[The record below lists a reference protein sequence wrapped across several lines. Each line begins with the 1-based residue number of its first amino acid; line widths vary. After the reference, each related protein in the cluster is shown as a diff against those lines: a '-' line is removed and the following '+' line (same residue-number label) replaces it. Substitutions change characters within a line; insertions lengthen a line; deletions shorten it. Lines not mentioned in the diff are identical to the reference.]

1 MLDNLMN
8 RLHNVEKHNLDSSF
22 TNKDLDT
29 LDLRTNWSLKLSN
42 NIIEADPI
50 LYSGGNFFIY
60 APFNE
65 ESVWCVLPSSV
76 IFPFIWDL
84 CLWKVKNNYV
94 MFQL

>member
-1 MLDNLMN
+1 MLK
-8 RLHNVEKHNLDSSF
+8 KHNLDSSF
-22 TNKDLDT
+22 TNKDFDT
-29 LDLRTNWSLKLSN
+29 SLTWDLRTNWSLKLSN
-42 NIIEADPI
+42 SNIEADPI

-84 CLWKVKNNYV
+84 CLWKVQNNHV
-94 MFQL
+94 MSQL